1 MPMFTQQNIALIQ
14 AHGYNRQ
21 SSRVQKKNAIVAGVC
36 ERCSKT
42 INVGDLVV
50 WHRKHGVFH
59 AVKPCNPHEL
69 TAGSVLDAS
78 SVQQMIEKALA
89 DFEPDASAPADVNDA
104 KLLAMVRE
112 AVATQLPIAR
122 ELHVKLDHTD
132 KIAKIKHPHA
142 TLETLITVITNN
154 DHAYLYGPPGSGKST
169 GAMHAAE
176 ALQREYGYISLNPQ
190 TPESR
195 VIGFMDATGKYR
207 STVFFKLYT
216 EGGVFCIDE
225 MDNASAAL
233 LTTLNSLLENGFGA
247 FPHGVFKRHADF
259 IVVATGN
266 TTGRGGNPMFPERR
280 AFDAAFAERFV
291 YLHWGYDETMERAVA
306 LDINSNAAIWINWVQ
321 SVRAFCAQHDQ
332 RIVVSPRATFKIA
345 KYIKTTTMKPA
356 AIVEMALF
364 KGIEAQRT
372 TRILAAHPL
381 PVAA

>member
-21 SSRVQKKNAIVAGVC
+21 SSRVQKKGAEVPGVC

-42 INVGDLVV
+42 INKGDLVV

-59 AVKPCNPHEL
+59 AASPCNPHEL
-69 TAGSVLDAS
+69 SAGTIDAAS
-78 SVQQMIEKALA
+78 ISRMIEQALEN
-89 DFEPDASAPADVNDA
+89 FEPAADVAVDESR
-104 KLLAMVRE
+104 LMEMVRE
-112 AVATQLPIAR
+112 AVDKQRPLAR
-122 ELHVKLDHTD
+122 ELHVKLDNTG
-132 KIAKIKHPHA
+132 KIAKIKSPHKE
-142 TLETLITVITNN
+142 LETLMTAVATG

-176 ALQREYGYISLNPQ
+176 ALQRAYGYISLNPQ

-195 VIGFMDATGKYR
+195 LLGYMDANGVYR
-207 STVFFKLYT
+207 ATIFFKLYT

-233 LTTLNSLLENGFGA
+233 LTTLNSLLENGKGA
-247 FPHGVFKRHADF
+247 FPHGVFDRHPDF

-266 TTGRGGNPMFPERR
+266 TTGRGGNKMFPERR

-291 YLHWGYDETMERAVA
+291 FIFWGYDEVMERNVA
-306 LDINSNAAIWINWVQ
+306 LATNGNAAAWVTWVQ
-321 SVRAFCAQHDQ
+321 KVRAFAVQHDPQ
-332 RIVVSPRATFKIA
+332 LVVSPRATFKIA
-345 KYIKTTTMKPA
+345 KYLKTTMKPL
-356 AIVEMALF
+356 AIVEMVLF
-364 KGIEAQRT
+364 KGIEAQRKD
-372 TRILAAHPL
+372 RILSANPL